1 MPAHPRVGQT
11 FTQEYYPGHAEDRST
26 IKTLDA
32 FVSTP
37 VVTSSHA
44 LLAVEWTPLEPGVV
58 EHKKHVAAS
67 GSSRS
72 GPCGAGTTTRSW
84 SRSGTADSHAR

>member
-11 FTQEYYPGHAEDRST
+11 FTQEYNPGHAEDRST

-44 LLAVEWTPLEPGVV
+44 PLAVERTPLEPGVV
-58 EHKKHVAAS
+58 EHKKCVRGIGVVAERTVRGGHDHQKLVAI
-67 GSSRS
+67 RH
-72 GPCGAGTTTRSW
+72 R
-84 SRSGTADSHAR
+84 